1 MSLPN
6 SIQDYSVLI
15 IDDEPHI
22 GTVLVQLFF
31 ELEGIK
37 AFATTDPKGIAK
49 LLDRDWAGVV
59 ISDVNMP
66 QLDGISLMQQIRQQD
81 PDLPVVLLTGFGDI
95 AMAVNALKQGAYDF
109 LENPLTTNTC

>member
-1 MSLPN
+1 MNAPN

-22 GTVLVQLFF
+22 GTVLVQLF

-37 AFATTDPKGIAK
+37 AITRTEPKDIAK
-49 LLDRDWAGVV
+49 LLDKDWAGVV

-66 QLDGISLMQQIRQQD
+66 QLMAL
-81 PDLPVVLLTGFGDI
+81 VLCNKFASKILI
-95 AMAVNALKQGAYDF
+95 YQ
-109 LENPLTTNTC
+109 

>member
-22 GTVLVQLFF
+22 GTVLVQLF

-37 AFATTDPKGIAK
+37 AFATTDLKA
-49 LLDRDWAGVV
+49 LL
-59 ISDVNMP
+59 N
-66 QLDGISLMQQIRQQD
+66 SLIE
-81 PDLPVVLLTGFGDI
+81 TGQ
-95 AMAVNALKQGAYDF
+95 VW
-109 LENPLTTNTC
+109 

>member
-1 MSLPN
+1 MSVPN

-22 GTVLVQLFF
+22 GTVLVQLF

-37 AFATTDPKGIAK
+37 ALATTEPKGIAK
-49 LLDRDWAGVV
+49 LLHKDWAGMV

-66 QLDGISLMQQIRQQD
+66 QLDGISLMQQIRLQI
-81 PDLPVVLLTGFGDI
+81 PISPLSYSLVLVI
-95 AMAVNALKQGAYDF
+95 
-109 LENPLTTNTC
+109 